1 MYIEDNKTPQ
11 LKEAIDNVV
20 RVYKSAGFKVATMF
34 GDMEF
39 KKLDTYIQDKH
50 QATLNCAN
58 ANDHVPEAE
67 NNNKVIKERTRVRFH
82 AQLFKAIPAI
92 MTKYLVTE
100 SCKKLNFSSQR
111 RHLTLFQS
119 QDDSSPKSPGL
130 CKRLQHPTIQ
140 LRCGT

>member
-20 RVYKSAGFKVATMF
+20 RVYKHAGFKVTTMF

-39 KKLDTYIQDKH
+39 KKLDMYIQDKH

-67 NNNKVIKERTRVRFH
+67 NNNKVIKKRTCAGFH
-82 AQLFKAIPAI
+82 AQTVKAILAI

-100 SCKKLNFSSQR
+100 SCKKLNF
-111 RHLTLFQS
+111 FPPKGGI
-119 QDDSSPKSPGL
+119 SPYFSPRMIL
-130 CKRLQHPTIQ
+130 H
-140 LRCGT
+140 